1 MNDFIFAG
9 MLASISRFISLRKK
23 AKQKDKSGIEIHLP
37 EWIKF
42 LILYVIMF
50 VWIKFVD
57 LVFYILFGV

>member
-9 MLASISRFISLRKK
+9 ILASISRFMRMRSK
-23 AKQKDKSGIEIHLP
+23 AKNPPTVEVNLP
-37 EWIKF
+37 EWSKF
-42 LILYVIMF
+42 IITYVFMF